1 MCACTSS
8 ASPYRAACAREE
20 RVSRCYS
27 RDELDSVAE
36 TRGARSRR
44 RSKCLRNGVHHAN
57 GVVWEAVCGVDVRS
71 IDRSIMIG
79 RQRCSPRRSR
89 RPSPALSRSSSR
101 PRSRT
106 FRDTTRFVRVRREVL
121 LAVPIERRAGGA
133 RRGVE
138 CAALALFGKRLE
150 KEKTAREKA
159 PADLTP
165 ARKRRV

>member
-20 RVSRCYS
+20 R
-27 RDELDSVAE
+27 LDSVAE

-44 RSKCLRNGVHHAN
+44 RSRG
-57 GVVWEAVCGVDVRS
+57 GRS
-71 IDRSIMIG
+71 IDRSIIIG

-133 RRGVE
+133 RRSVE

-150 KEKTAREKA
+150 KEKAAREKA

-165 ARKRRV
+165 ARKRRIQPDPGEPDGDGRVRRTHIAFTEAR